1 MAEVLLMENS
11 PLYCFWCVFISAVVI
26 ILLYLISF
34 VWCQTAPVAVNIKHF
49 SLTVVCLSKFL
60 RSPEML
66 RSEGSYSTGG
76 RHSSTDSNKASSG
89 DVSPYDNNSPVL
101 SERSPIATQEEV
113 ARSPEKLYKV
123 PEQYTLVG
131 HLQPKTKEN
140 SSASQAGKGSVHPAR
155 VPPPQWLMGV
165 SEVIGKCHF
174 CIISYKDLRS
184 NSVNNLRRNDW
195 PTCFFC
201 VEPKESV
208 LSPLHELSQPSGMHA
223 SKLGAT
229 IQENRTTYVL
239 LFSLSVT
246 VWQRLISSSAP

>member
-1 MAEVLLMENS
+1 MAEVLFMENS
-11 PLYCFWCVFISAVVI
+11 PLYCFWRVFISAAVI

-34 VWCQTAPVAVNIKHF
+34 VWCQTAPVAVNLKHF

-101 SERSPIATQEEV
+101 SERSPIAMQEEV

-174 CIISYKDLRS
+174 CIISYKDLRN

-195 PTCFFC
+195 PTCFFLC
-201 VEPKESV
+201 WARRVCAQS
-208 LSPLHELSQPSGMHA
+208 
-223 SKLGAT
+223 
-229 IQENRTTYVL
+229 
-239 LFSLSVT
+239 FSLAQPAIRDACLKTWSYYLGKQNYICPAFQPVCDSVAKT
-246 VWQRLISSSAP
+246 DF